1 MAAIALT
8 APPSPQT
15 APAYLVGARFRDGG
29 PSYAMSYV
37 VHQGILSG
45 AVLFG
50 SLAEVGTWHLHGPC
64 LDRRDP
70 LTSRAQGR
78 GSLNMGAPPLDGPV
92 PGWLGT
98 WVVSEPRSGPP
109 VLTPPW
115 LLLAIGSLEP
125 TLRLWARERRGLS
138 SERAHS
144 CESHTILAPPQ
155 ARHRRSLRAPFSGR
169 CFHFRSFH
177 ARRLVLQLSLPLKV
191 AACSRS
197 RRGTNDPSSRY

>member
-1 MAAIALT
+1 
-8 APPSPQT
+8 
-15 APAYLVGARFRDGG
+15 
-29 PSYAMSYV
+29 MSYV

-115 LLLAIGSLEP
+115 LLLAIGSWEP
-125 TLRLWARERRGLS
+125 TLRLWARERRGIS
-138 SERAHS
+138 SERAH
-144 CESHTILAPPQ
+144 TLTGLIQ
-155 ARHRRSLRAPFSGR
+155 
-169 CFHFRSFH
+169 SFPR
-177 ARRLVLQLSLPLKV
+177 RRLVIDPHSGPHFWAVLSLPIV
-191 AACSRS
+191 SRATPGSAAFNSR
-197 RRGTNDPSSRY
+197 